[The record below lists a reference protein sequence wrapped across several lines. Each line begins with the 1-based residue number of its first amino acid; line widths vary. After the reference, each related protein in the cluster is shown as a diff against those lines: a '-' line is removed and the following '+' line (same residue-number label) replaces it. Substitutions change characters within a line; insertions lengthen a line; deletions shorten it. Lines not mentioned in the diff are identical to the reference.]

1 MFISCW
7 KYIAFEPTHCVIAMN
22 VRNKA
27 RMKSVASIY
36 VHRAT
41 KTKISTSF
49 VWSLQLLQHPHP
61 ATDDDATCLSS
72 LSSTDYR
79 KYTHSLEIC
88 QNLSKLHKSTHDR
101 WKTDSPKLALCLV
114 RLCTYKF
121 NCRSIKCL
129 YLLIIKLSVRDNFL
143 FVTAHGS
150 HRFVT
155 CNFNDAWTKKTYCSI
170 RTWELKTTRDHMM
183 PPPPH
188 VCNM

>member
-1 MFISCW
+1 MLLRWTCGTRLGWSQWRVFMCTALLKQRSQRALSGLSSC
-7 KYIAFEPTHCVIAMN
+7 C
-22 VRNKA
+22 
-27 RMKSVASIY
+27 SI
-36 VHRAT
+36 R
-41 KTKISTSF
+41 I
-49 VWSLQLLQHPHP
+49 QLLMMTPP
-61 ATDDDATCLSS
+61 VSLSS

-170 RTWELKTTRDHMM
+170 RTWELKTTRDLMM